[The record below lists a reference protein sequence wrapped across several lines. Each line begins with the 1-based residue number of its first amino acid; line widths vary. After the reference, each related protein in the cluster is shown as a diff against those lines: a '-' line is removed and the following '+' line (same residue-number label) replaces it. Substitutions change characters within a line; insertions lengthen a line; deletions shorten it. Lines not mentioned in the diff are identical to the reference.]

1 MPYIV
6 FGPLVRPSGGQAQSL
21 FVMPLIFPGQEEVMR
36 LVKGKMG
43 KTYHCDI
50 CGQEVKVT
58 KEGVG
63 VLVCCNKPMRE
74 L

>member
-1 MPYIV
+1 
-6 FGPLVRPSGGQAQSL
+6 
-21 FVMPLIFPGQEEVMR
+21 
-36 LVKGKMG
+36 
-43 KTYHCDI
+43 
-50 CGQEVKVT
+50 CGQEVTVT

>member
-1 MPYIV
+1 MV
-6 FGPLVRPSGGQAQSL
+6 VREAK
-21 FVMPLIFPGQEEVMR
+21 EVKR
-36 LVKGKMG
+36 LVKGKVG
-43 KTYHCDI
+43 KTYKCDI

-63 VLVCCNKPMRE
+63 VLVCCDEPMRE

>member
-1 MPYIV
+1 MV
-6 FGPLVRPSGGQAQSL
+6 SD
-21 FVMPLIFPGQEEVMR
+21 QEEVRRM
-36 LVKGKMG
+36 VKGKMG

-50 CGQEVKVT
+50 CGQECKVT

-63 VLVCCNKPMRE
+63 ILVCCNKPMRE

>member
-1 MPYIV
+1 ML
-6 FGPLVRPSGGQAQSL
+6 G
-21 FVMPLIFPGQEEVMR
+21 GQEEVRR

>member
-1 MPYIV
+1 
-6 FGPLVRPSGGQAQSL
+6 
-21 FVMPLIFPGQEEVMR
+21 MR
-36 LVKGKMG
+36 SLVKGKMG
-43 KTYHCDI
+43 KKYHCDI
-50 CGQEVKVT
+50 CGQEVTVT

>member
-1 MPYIV
+1 V
-6 FGPLVRPSGGQAQSL
+6 NDT
-21 FVMPLIFPGQEEVMR
+21 
-36 LVKGKMG
+36 VKGKIG
-43 KTYHCDI
+43 KTYHCDL